1 MSTPHRH
8 APAAPPFALPD
19 LDGLE
24 LARLRRRRSEKWG
37 TYAPD
42 VLPAWVA
49 EMDYPLA
56 EPIRRVLEDALAYDD
71 LGYPVNP
78 RPQDLPTV
86 FAARMAERFGWR
98 IDPQRVDVLTD
109 VVQGIYVAIDRFSA
123 PGEGV
128 VVQTPVYPP
137 FLHAVRDLG
146 RRMVENPLVRGAG
159 RDELDL
165 DGLRAALDPATRILL
180 LCNPQNPTG
189 RVFERRELEALAEIA
204 LRHDLV
210 VVSDEI
216 HADLAHPPHQHVP
229 FATLAPEVEARTI
242 TLTSATKAFNIPG
255 LRCAVAHFGSAELQR
270 RFRSLPRHV
279 RGGLGLLGLAA
290 TAAAWSECQP
300 WLDHVLR
307 YLDGNR
313 ALLAERVRRAL
324 PGVVH
329 WSPEASYLA
338 WLDCRALELG
348 PSPQRFFL
356 EHAKVALSPGE
367 AFGKPGEGFV
377 RLNFATSRALLEEI
391 LGRMERA
398 LRERRA

>member
-216 HADLAHPPHQHVP
+216 HADLGHQGLQHP
-229 FATLAPEVEARTI
+229 
-242 TLTSATKAFNIPG
+242 
-255 LRCAVAHFGSAELQR
+255 VAAL
-270 RFRSLPRHV
+270 
-279 RGGLGLLGLAA
+279 RGG
-290 TAAAWSECQP
+290 
-300 WLDHVLR
+300 
-307 YLDGNR
+307 
-313 ALLAERVRRAL
+313 
-324 PGVVH
+324 
-329 WSPEASYLA
+329 
-338 WLDCRALELG
+338 
-348 PSPQRFFL
+348 
-356 EHAKVALSPGE
+356 
-367 AFGKPGEGFV
+367 
-377 RLNFATSRALLEEI
+377 
-391 LGRMERA
+391 A
-398 LRERRA
+398 LRERRAAAPLPLAAAPRARRPGPARARRHRGGLERVPALARPRAALPRRQPRAARGAGAPRAA